1 MLRRSRERGKSAG
14 KIITHTAVRS
24 LAHATCTGREL
35 LLTNAQ
41 AVTITRR
48 AHLMRLRVRYASS
61 RPTVPPGTGDNC
73 VLRQGKGISAY
84 MRHNTICDAPCVHHA
99 RPRGICA
106 RQRARLPC
114 ALCRIAV
121 RRLMENALLPL
132 NAVLRLPTIQSHLST
147 YGTARVEDL
156 TRAFS
161 RARRFK
167 RGDNCSHLLI
177 SCCTIQSITEASF
190 TLYIHFIRI
199 LMIL

>member
-24 LAHATCTGREL
+24 LAHATCTGREP

-114 ALCRIAV
+114 ALRRIAV
-121 RRLMENALLPL
+121 RRLMENALFTSQRSIAPPDDSEPPFY
-132 NAVLRLPTIQSHLST
+132 LRYRTCRRPNTS
-147 YGTARVEDL
+147 VL
-156 TRAFS
+156 TRTKIQT
-161 RARRFK
+161 RR
-167 RGDNCSHLLI
+167 
-177 SCCTIQSITEASF
+177 
-190 TLYIHFIRI
+190 
-199 LMIL
+199 